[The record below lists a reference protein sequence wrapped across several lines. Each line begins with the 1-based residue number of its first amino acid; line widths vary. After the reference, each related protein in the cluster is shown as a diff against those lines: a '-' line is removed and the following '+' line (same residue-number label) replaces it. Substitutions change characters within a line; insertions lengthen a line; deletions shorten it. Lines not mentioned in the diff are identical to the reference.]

1 MQALARSRSSS
12 EAVPVGYPRWH
23 NLQQWLAAGERRVV
37 VPFAEKLAELVL
49 AIAVPQRRDFGALL
63 TLIGAHALLHRAS
76 RDRDHTGAILATT
89 MDYATVRELVADV
102 FAEAIE
108 ATVKLT
114 VRETVDT
121 SRRSTLSGLHSGR
134 GVRLRRLKG
143 SHQSLRHN
151 RHQH

>member
-49 AIAVPQRRDFGALL
+49 AIAVRQRRDFGALL

-102 FAEAIE
+102 FAEAIGSL
-108 ATVKLT
+108 V
-114 VRETVDT
+114 
-121 SRRSTLSGLHSGR
+121 SNSGSI
-134 GVRLRRLKG
+134 
-143 SHQSLRHN
+143 
-151 RHQH
+151 